1 MDAVEM
7 MPVGS
12 AHIYEYMK
20 TNGLSDVLH
29 DQESMFVVQDDGGS
43 GMCVFVCNARR
54 VR

>member
-1 MDAVEM
+1 M
-7 MPVGS
+7 MTVGG
-12 AHIYEYMK
+12 AHIYADMK

-43 GMCVFVCNARR
+43 GMRVFVCNARR